1 MAFFGP
7 LFKPNFPVGPFHG
20 TIWLIFQPKADSIVV
35 WFLVHVPNVQM
46 LEQHGVRKMRAEEGI
61 QIS

>member
-20 TIWLIFQPKADSIVV
+20 TIWLIFQPKADSIIV

-46 LEQHGVRKMRAEEGI
+46 LEQHGVKDE
-61 QIS
+61 S